1 MTTRPRRPA
10 VAPAAVRR
18 NLRAG
23 LKLLDQ
29 GYGGAGLADDT
40 IDWAKRLARGEAITK
55 QKATKMRGWLARHG
69 PPAVVGFQKCAAN
82 SRSRWHF
89 FQKSLA
95 RRGCARCRQMWAI
108 FTPPRRSAHVAVPR
122 DAEAVAE
129 RPPSTCSALH
139 PAARGLS
146 ALRTPESSG

>member
-1 MTTRPRRPA
+1 M
-10 VAPAAVRR
+10 RR

-69 PPAVVGFQKCAAN
+69 PPA
-82 SRSRWHF
+82 
-89 FQKSLA
+89 
-95 RRGCARCRQMWAI
+95 
-108 FTPPRRSAHVAVPR
+108 
-122 DAEAVAE
+122 AEAAA
-129 RPPSTCSALH
+129 RLRDPLS
-139 PAARGLS
+139 PAAVAWLLWGADPAVAYIGLDRSTDPVFVWLRQLS
-146 ALRTPESSG
+146 AWDSQGKLRLYLQGRR